1 MPLLPRR
8 FQRLQQVLKGRMA
21 DLTVLMERVEHFHRN

>member
-1 MPLLPRR
+1 
-8 FQRLQQVLKGRMA
+8 LQQVLKGRMA